1 MEFEKVVANELEK
14 LGYPVFYRNF
24 KIMYNRCYLSEF
36 DIISYDFIVEVKSG
50 KDSQT
55 KGLNL
60 MHSHNI
66 LPKQFKYYIYCHIL
80 SDEEIH
86 CLNTH
91 LARGNILYI
100 NSLSTI
106 QKFHNPMRDIHISSE
121 SAFCNFLNLPM
132 SSIKKF
138 NKVYMSSHIYVKTYT
153 RAKFERDRYS
163 FTDNM
168 TWSQKIDYLFNG
180 QILSLKK
187 DPPPNVPN
195 MIIKKSIRN
204 KVILKRLE
212 HFTIPIFYTV
222 NFMQKDKDMVDIY
235 F

>member
-1 MEFEKVVANELEK
+1 
-14 LGYPVFYRNF
+14 
-24 KIMYNRCYLSEF
+24 
-36 DIISYDFIVEVKSG
+36 
-50 KDSQT
+50 
-55 KGLNL
+55 
-60 MHSHNI
+60 
-66 LPKQFKYYIYCHIL
+66 
-80 SDEEIH
+80 
-86 CLNTH
+86 
-91 LARGNILYI
+91 
-100 NSLSTI
+100 
-106 QKFHNPMRDIHISSE
+106 
-121 SAFCNFLNLPM
+121 
-132 SSIKKF
+132 
-138 NKVYMSSHIYVKTYT
+138 
-153 RAKFERDRYS
+153 
-163 FTDNM
+163 M